1 MMKCRPLAF
10 VTTLFVA
17 STLLAVPS
25 LSAQASAQSPDAL
38 AKALQARYQGVRD
51 FSADFVQSYRG
62 GVLKTQTQEKG
73 TVSVKKPGK
82 MRWVYSSPD
91 RKELVSDG
99 SKIYWYMPD
108 DRQVSVYD
116 VPAGNQ
122 ASTPTLFLSGK
133 GDIARDFVASFAS
146 PATAGA
152 VPLKLVPR
160 RSEPEYEYLVVTVDP
175 GSLQI
180 RSLTTKD
187 RQGGESTLTFMNMKE
202 NRGLSDKDFV
212 FRVPRGVNIVT
223 DGAQ

>member
-25 LSAQASAQSPDAL
+25 LSAQAPAQSPDAL

-82 MRWVYSSPD
+82 MRWAYSSSD

-99 SKIYWYMPD
+99 SKIYWYMPTD
-108 DRQVSVYD
+108 KQ
-116 VPAGNQ
+116 
-122 ASTPTLFLSGK
+122 LS
-133 GDIARDFVASFAS
+133 AHEMSS
-146 PATAGA
+146 
-152 VPLKLVPR
+152 
-160 RSEPEYEYLVVTVDP
+160 
-175 GSLQI
+175 GS
-180 RSLTTKD
+180 
-187 RQGGESTLTFMNMKE
+187 
-202 NRGLSDKDFV
+202 
-212 FRVPRGVNIVT
+212 
-223 DGAQ
+223 